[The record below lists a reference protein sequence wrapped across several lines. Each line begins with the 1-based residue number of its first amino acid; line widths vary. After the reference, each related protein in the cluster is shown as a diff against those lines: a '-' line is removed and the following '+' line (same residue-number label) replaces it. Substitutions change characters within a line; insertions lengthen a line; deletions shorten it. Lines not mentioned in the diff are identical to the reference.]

1 MRFSHLVRRTI
12 FTPPHEPSSMTRKTD
27 PLVHSSIREAILVTG
42 IWLAAAIWSIS
53 VCYAMGYHRAADDLK
68 LVLGFPDWIFWGV
81 VIPWTTC
88 TVVSIVFGLIFVRD
102 GDLGKDI
109 EDADDLGLGG

>member
-1 MRFSHLVRRTI
+1 
-12 FTPPHEPSSMTRKTD
+12 MTRKTD

-53 VCYAMGYHRAADDLK
+53 VCYTMGYHRAADDLK

-88 TVVSIVFGLIFVRD
+88 TIVSIVFGLIFVRD